1 MNEKKITGIHYKNH
15 NFTDETIEGVTFFDC
30 TFEKCMFTQQN
41 LKGVK
46 FEVCKGNYVS
56 FRGADLTDSTFDK
69 GFFINSDFTD
79 ANFQS
84 ANLRATRF
92 TGSLFIGCRFDY
104 AQINSIDISRC
115 NLHLSSF
122 ENTKIDK
129 IIFLPA
135 RSIPKLRGLNF
146 FKQRDLQA
154 NNISINGNKFSDFYD
169 YCVSERRK
177 DRFFKRVNE
186 SPAGIR
192 QLAIIF
198 LILFGFFTDYGQSF
212 KRWSYCTMAMILFYA
227 AIDSIKNCIS
237 FTDTLI
243 KSIRCFFAFNA
254 IEGNMEW
261 FYLSESI
268 VGYFMLGA
276 LISLL
281 TAKLSLD

>member
-1 MNEKKITGIHYKNH
+1 
-15 NFTDETIEGVTFFDC
+15 
-30 TFEKCMFTQQN
+30 MFTQQN

-56 FRGADLTDSTFDK
+56 FRGVDLTDSTFDK

-146 FKQRDLQA
+146 FK
-154 NNISINGNKFSDFYD
+154 
-169 YCVSERRK
+169 
-177 DRFFKRVNE
+177 RVNE

-198 LILFGFFTDYGQSF
+198 LILFGFFSDYGQSF
-212 KRWSYCTMAMILFYA
+212 KR
-227 AIDSIKNCIS
+227 
-237 FTDTLI
+237 
-243 KSIRCFFAFNA
+243 
-254 IEGNMEW
+254 
-261 FYLSESI
+261 
-268 VGYFMLGA
+268 
-276 LISLL
+276 
-281 TAKLSLD
+281 